1 MSTSTDIQKTVGRV
15 LLGGGLLSLVLMVS
29 GALVYVA
36 QGAPDAAAIVG
47 AVHAGQRGVALD
59 VYPTLGALGR
69 ALVRHP
75 PDGLALTA
83 LGLVCLLATPVVG
96 VALAIAAFW
105 RHGDRE
111 YTVIAAAIL
120 TMLLVSF
127 ALAAAG

>member
-1 MSTSTDIQKTVGRV
+1 MSAPTDIQRVVGRV
-15 LLGGGLLSLVLMVS
+15 LLGGGVLALVLMVV
-29 GALVYVA
+29 GLANYVHE
-36 QGAPDAAAIVG
+36 GAPG
-47 AVHAGQRGVALD
+47 AVEIVRAVHLRESGPRLD
-59 VYPTLGALGR
+59 VYPTLGSVRHAL
-69 ALVRHP
+69 AQHP

-96 VALAIAAFW
+96 VALAIGAFW

-111 YTVIAAAIL
+111 YTIIAAAIL